1 MMSLKNFLQN
11 LQALPFAMPVVLD
24 FGGARYG
31 IKRVSGITTGYDIVV
46 IEAGDFG
53 MTVAGLLATLR
64 GFYPQEGYSLNSS
77 VQLFAANDDDYGYYD
92 VGSFLVVGN
101 AVWITAGNLL
111 QRSA

>member
-31 IKRVSGITTGYDIVV
+31 IKRVSGIAGYDVVV

-101 AVWITAGNLL
+101 TVCITAGNLL